1 MNAKINGAPAFAYIE
16 VDLGPGETIV
26 AESDAMASMASELEL
41 VAKLNGGFLPAVAKK
56 LLGGESLFVNHF
68 TNPSDAT
75 KRLTLVQK
83 TPGDI
88 RQVELSGGSLC
99 LQPGAYI
106 ASTPGLDLGL
116 RYAGISSL
124 IGGEGLFKLEV
135 SGSGTLW
142 YGAYGG
148 LIDKQVRGEYIVD
161 SSHLVAYEPQLKLR
175 TQLAGGLFGSFF
187 GGEGL
192 VMRIEGE
199 GKIVMQTR
207 SLTGFASWLN
217 PKIF

>member
-1 MNAKINGAPAFAYIE
+1 MKAKINGAPAFAYID
-16 VDLGPGETIV
+16 VDLDPGETII
-26 AESDAMASMASELEL
+26 AESDAMASMSSELEL
-41 VAKLNGGFLPAVAKK
+41 VAKLNGGFLPAVSKK

-68 TNPSDAT
+68 KNPTNAS

-88 RQVELSGGSLC
+88 RQVELSGRSLC

-116 RYAGISSL
+116 RYAGISSF
-124 IGGEGLFKLEV
+124 IGREGLFKLEV

-148 LIDKQVRGEYIVD
+148 LVDRQIRGEYIVD

-175 TQLAGGLFGSFF
+175 TQLAGGIFGSFF

-192 VMRIEGE
+192 VTRIEGE
-199 GKIVMQTR
+199 GMIVMQTR

-217 PKIF
+217 PKIY